1 LKASFGLT
9 ANYLYVPAELE
20 ENHERFVRE
29 GEIRVSGDLEREYKA
44 VAEAWRGERY
54 KSKKTIN

>member
-1 LKASFGLT
+1 
-9 ANYLYVPAELE
+9 
-20 ENHERFVRE
+20 VRE

-54 KSKKTIN
+54 KSKKTMN